1 MTKIFGDSKSLKKSV
16 TILSNGLHHDFNN
29 ENFEK
34 SNSLKLS
41 QFNYQAKYDGG
52 KTYLQHTVKGK
63 YSPQFYFR
71 PYRPRC

>member
-1 MTKIFGDSKSLKKSV
+1 MTKIFGDWKSLKKSV

-52 KTYLQHTVKGK
+52 KTYSIL
-63 YSPQFYFR
+63 
-71 PYRPRC
+71 